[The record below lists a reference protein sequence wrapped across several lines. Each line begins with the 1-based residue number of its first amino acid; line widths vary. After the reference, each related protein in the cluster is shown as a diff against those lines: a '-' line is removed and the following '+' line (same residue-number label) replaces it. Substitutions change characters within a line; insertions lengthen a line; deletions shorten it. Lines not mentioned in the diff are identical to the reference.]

1 MPAQPTRPITMQ
13 TTGSEGLTA
22 AAMAMRSRREG
33 KGSATPASAATT
45 ASPTMVQRLR
55 TMRWRM
61 SSAGIGATTTL
72 FASSPSGQAAIPV
85 KSYTRFILVLGGG
98 GMKGLAHIG
107 VLQALTERGLL
118 PTHIVGTSVGA
129 LVGAAWSAGHSVAEL
144 REIAVALRRKD
155 IFAVAHADMAFKRMR
170 SPALFRR
177 EPLDTLL
184 ERLVGDITFQQL
196 DHPLVVNT
204 VDVNSGMQ
212 VFWGL
217 EGLDDITVREA
228 VFASCALPGFLPPRE
243 IRGRFYVDGATNDN
257 LPVGTALVLGAD
269 LVLAVDVSASNAF
282 RADVQDEGFAS
293 VFARATEIAM
303 QSLLELRLRAW
314 TTPPIYYVHPRVE
327 HLSPFSFDHLRELVE
342 EGYRATAAA
351 LDHPNEWPRPG
362 DAGVYP
368 KRSVIVRVQRER
380 CIGCGACL
388 VQAPP
393 GMFVLDAQG
402 KAVVTRPEQEWS
414 PIDGEFIRHCPTYAI
429 SARPAAAPKAADAA
443 C

>member
-1 MPAQPTRPITMQ
+1 
-13 TTGSEGLTA
+13 
-22 AAMAMRSRREG
+22 
-33 KGSATPASAATT
+33 
-45 ASPTMVQRLR
+45 
-55 TMRWRM
+55 M

-72 FASSPSGQAAIPV
+72 LGSSPSGQAAIPV
-85 KSYTRFILVLGGG
+85 KSDTRFTLVLGGG

-184 ERLVGDITFQQL
+184 ERLVGDITFHEL

-217 EGLDDITVREA
+217 EGLDEIPVREA

-243 IRGRFYVDGATNDN
+243 IRGRFYVDGATVDN

-269 LVLAVDVSASNAF
+269 VVLAVDVSASNAF

-303 QSLLELRLRAW
+303 QSLLELRLRSWAEAQRW
-314 TTPPIYYVHPRVE
+314 PPISGWIPA
-327 HLSPFSFDHLRELVE
+327 P
-342 EGYRATAAA
+342 
-351 LDHPNEWPRPG
+351 
-362 DAGVYP
+362 
-368 KRSVIVRVQRER
+368 
-380 CIGCGACL
+380 
-388 VQAPP
+388 APP
-393 GMFVLDAQG
+393 TPFGPVRG
-402 KAVVTRPEQEWS
+402 RP
-414 PIDGEFIRHCPTYAI
+414 
-429 SARPAAAPKAADAA
+429 PAATRRKSG
-443 C
+443 

>member
-1 MPAQPTRPITMQ
+1 VNST
-13 TTGSEGLTA
+13 
-22 AAMAMRSRREG
+22 
-33 KGSATPASAATT
+33 
-45 ASPTMVQRLR
+45 
-55 TMRWRM
+55 
-61 SSAGIGATTTL
+61 
-72 FASSPSGQAAIPV
+72 
-85 KSYTRFILVLGGG
+85 TRFTLVLGGG

-118 PTHIVGTSVGA
+118 PSHIVGSSVGA
-129 LVGAAWSAGHSVAEL
+129 LVGAAWSAGRSVAEL
-144 REIAVALRRKD
+144 REIAIQLRRKD

-177 EPLDTLL
+177 EPLETLL
-184 ERLVGDITFQQL
+184 ERLVGGIAFQELQR
-196 DHPLVVNT
+196 PLVVNT
-204 VDVNSGMQ
+204 VDINSGMQ

-217 EGLDDITVREA
+217 EGLDDVPVKDA

-243 IRGRFYVDGATNDN
+243 IRGRFYVDGATVDN

-282 RADVQDEGFAS
+282 RADVQDEGFAA

-314 TTPPIYYVHPRVE
+314 QTPPIYYVHPRVE
-327 HLSPFSFDHLRELVE
+327 HISPFSFDHLRELVE
-342 EGYRATAAA
+342 EGYRATIAA
-351 LDHPNEWPRPG
+351 LDHPAEWPQAG

-368 KRSVIVRVQRER
+368 KRDVVVRVQRER

-388 VQAPP
+388 VQAPA

-414 PIDGEFIRHCPTYAI
+414 PSDGEFIRHCPTYAI
-429 SARPAAAPKAADAA
+429 SARPAAVPAETRRRSG
-443 C
+443 

>member
-1 MPAQPTRPITMQ
+1 
-13 TTGSEGLTA
+13 
-22 AAMAMRSRREG
+22 
-33 KGSATPASAATT
+33 
-45 ASPTMVQRLR
+45 
-55 TMRWRM
+55 MRWRM

-72 FASSPSGQAAIPV
+72 LGSSPSGQAAIPV
-85 KSYTRFILVLGGG
+85 KSDTRFILVLGGG

-144 REIAVALRRKD
+144 REIAIALRRKD

-184 ERLVGDITFQQL
+184 ARLVGDITFQQL

-217 EGLDDITVREA
+217 EGLDEIPVREA

-269 LVLAVDVSASNAF
+269 VVLAVDVSASNAF

-303 QSLLELRLRAW
+303 QSLLEWRLRAW

-327 HLSPFSFDHLRELVE
+327 HISPFSFDHLRELVE

-351 LDHPNEWPRPG
+351 LDHPDEWPRPG

-368 KRSVIVRVQRER
+368 KRGVIVRVQRER

-388 VQAPP
+388 LQAPP

-414 PIDGEFIRHCPTYAI
+414 PVDGEFIRHCPTYAI
-429 SARPAAAPKAADAA
+429 SARPAAAPKAAGAA
-443 C
+443 G

>member
-1 MPAQPTRPITMQ
+1 MQ
-13 TTGSEGLTA
+13 TRT
-22 AAMAMRSRREG
+22 
-33 KGSATPASAATT
+33 ATT
-45 ASPTMVQRLR
+45 ASPTIVQRLR
-55 TMRWRM
+55 AMRWRM

-72 FASSPSGQAAIPV
+72 LGSSPSGQAGIPV
-85 KSYTRFILVLGGG
+85 KSDTRFTLVLGGG

-144 REIAVALRRKD
+144 REIAIGLRRKD

-228 VFASCALPGFLPPRE
+228 VFAS
-243 IRGRFYVDGATNDN
+243 
-257 LPVGTALVLGAD
+257 
-269 LVLAVDVSASNAF
+269 
-282 RADVQDEGFAS
+282 

-327 HLSPFSFDHLRELVE
+327 HISPFSFDHLRELVE

-368 KRSVIVRVQRER
+368 KRSVIVRGQ
-380 CIGCGACL
+380 
-388 VQAPP
+388 P
-393 GMFVLDAQG
+393 
-402 KAVVTRPEQEWS
+402 
-414 PIDGEFIRHCPTYAI
+414 
-429 SARPAAAPKAADAA
+429 
-443 C
+443 